1 MAGLNKV
8 MLIGRLGKDPE
19 IISFENGS
27 RKMTTTLATSER
39 FRDRNGQWQ
48 EQTEWHNTEWHN
60 LVAWGPLAN
69 DIAEKRRNYIKGDLM
84 YIEGKIKSRQYLDSN
99 GQNRYITEIVIER
112 MSLIAPRKDAQSGNE
127 PYGGSTYST
136 YNQTASQQPQNATPV
151 TEEPPFLEA
160 QAQVDDDLPF

>member
-19 IISFENGS
+19 IISFENGGK
-27 RKMTTTLATSER
+27 KMTTSLATSER

-48 EQTEWHNTEWHN
+48 EQTEWHN

-84 YIEGKIKSRQYLDSN
+84 YVEGKIKSRQYQDGN

-136 YNQTASQQPQNATPV
+136 HNQTSQPQNEPPQ
-151 TEEPPFLEA
+151 EEPPFSE
-160 QAQVDDDLPF
+160 AQVDDNVPF